1 MRRRTWRAPDDA
13 QARSRVEAHVE
24 AYAAFYGAHGA
35 RFPSA
40 EESEADRLEATRII
54 AADRA
59 AYMGPL
65 KARQAELIE
74 KRDAHRM
81 PYELIARYEK
91 LDLEEVRACLGVAGG
106 WYDPFEDCR
115 GASNLATRDP
125 EAWHWSKTER
135 FWEPDPNAVFMRI
148 AELICP
154 EAVAMVRQRVL
165 FGSLW
170 SREIERRE
178 FGE

>member
-13 QARSRVEAHVE
+13 QARSRVEAHVA
-24 AYAAFYGAHGA
+24 AYAEFYGAHGA

-40 EESEADRLEATRII
+40 EESEAL

-59 AYMGPL
+59 AYTGPL
-65 KARQAELIE
+65 KARQ
-74 KRDAHRM
+74 
-81 PYELIARYEK
+81 
-91 LDLEEVRACLGVAGG
+91 
-106 WYDPFEDCR
+106 
-115 GASNLATRDP
+115 
-125 EAWHWSKTER
+125 
-135 FWEPDPNAVFMRI
+135 
-148 AELICP
+148 
-154 EAVAMVRQRVL
+154 AVAMVRQRVR